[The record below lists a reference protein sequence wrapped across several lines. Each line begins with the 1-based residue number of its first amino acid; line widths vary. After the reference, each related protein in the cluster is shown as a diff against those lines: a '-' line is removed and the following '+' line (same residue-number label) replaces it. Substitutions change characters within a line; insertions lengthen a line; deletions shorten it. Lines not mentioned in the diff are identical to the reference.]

1 MTSAH
6 DGCSS
11 PCNVCSPGPVSE
23 VRAVE
28 SAGFPLRPRC
38 RENGRN
44 AELAA
49 RSPRLGAGGRD
60 GTAGL
65 DLILGAG
72 QSLAGSAGQRGRL
85 ATRCP
90 RATSAE
96 SGRREDP
103 GWPRAASPA
112 LPLGHELLER
122 LGVRGQ
128 CSCLSRTPPSPG
140 SFVPQFPR
148 GEAGGGR
155 RAGQARGSSPGSA
168 KPYYFPT
175 TVSSSLL
182 IKLDPAV
189 HNSH

>member
-1 MTSAH
+1 MTSAR

-11 PCNVCSPGPVSE
+11 PCNVCSLG
-23 VRAVE
+23 
-28 SAGFPLRPRC
+28 AGERGASGGERWLFPLRPHC

-49 RSPRLGAGGRD
+49 RSPRLRAGGRD

-85 ATRCP
+85 APRCP

-103 GWPRAASPA
+103 GWLRAASPA
-112 LPLGHELLER
+112 SPLGHELLER
-122 LGVRGQ
+122 PWVRGQ
-128 CSCLSRTPPSPG
+128 CSCSSGSRRALAAPCLS
-140 SFVPQFPR
+140 FPVAR
-148 GEAGGGR
+148 REEAGGL
-155 RAGQARGSSPGSA
+155 ARLGAPRLGAPSLIISPRLSPPHSS
-168 KPYYFPT
+168 
-175 TVSSSLL
+175 
-182 IKLDPAV
+182 
-189 HNSH
+189 